1 MFVFSPLKLNIFSLK
16 NKMKKIGLTGNIGSG
31 KTTVSNVFRTLGV
44 PVFYADDE
52 AKRLML
58 EDESL
63 KSKLVYAFG
72 EDTYLD
78 NQLNKKY
85 LSELAFKHK
94 SILMKL
100 NALVHPVVLNY
111 FDDWCAQQSSEYV
124 IKEAAILFESG
135 TDKGLDAIICVKC
148 PKEKRLERLTNRD
161 SVSVEH
167 IELRMSKQWE
177 EDKKDSLSDFIIDN
191 DGVTLVVPQV
201 LEIHK
206 ELLK

>member
-1 MFVFSPLKLNIFSLK
+1 
-16 NKMKKIGLTGNIGSG
+16 MKKIGLTGNIGSG
-31 KTTVSNVFRTLGV
+31 KTTVSYVFRTFGV

-58 EDESL
+58 EDEIL
-63 KSKLVYAFG
+63 KSKLINAFG
-72 EDTYLD
+72 RDTYSD

-85 LSELAFKHK
+85 LSELAFKDEGV
-94 SILMKL
+94 LMKL

-135 TDKGLDAIICVKC
+135 TDIGMDAIICVKC
-148 PKEKRLERLTNRD
+148 PKEKRIERLTNRD

-167 IELRMSKQWE
+167 IESRMSKQWE
-177 EDKKDSLSDFIIDN
+177 EDKKASLSDFIIDN
-191 DGVTLVVPQV
+191 DGVTLVIPQV